1 MLGKLLSAVVE
12 KHETRIEEIQDGID
26 SLVWTI
32 EEIMLISI
40 FETELSA
47 RSQASHNRQPGI

>member
-40 FETELSA
+40 FET
-47 RSQASHNRQPGI
+47 